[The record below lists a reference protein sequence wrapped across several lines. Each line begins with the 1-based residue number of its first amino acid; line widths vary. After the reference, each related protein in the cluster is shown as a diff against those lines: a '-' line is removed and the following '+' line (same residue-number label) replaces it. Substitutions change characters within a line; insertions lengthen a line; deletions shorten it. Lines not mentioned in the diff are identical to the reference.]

1 LELYNHAGCIQ
12 NIAVKKYIKRDLK
25 ILQICAAYKPAFI
38 YGGPTMSV
46 SMLSEQL
53 AKTGV
58 YTEAY
63 ATTAN
68 GKEELPVK
76 PGEMVNIDGVRVTY
90 FRRITKDHSHFSPAL
105 LKRLWKEAPGFDVI
119 HIHAW
124 WNLVSLFSCLIA
136 LLRNVPVVVSPR
148 GTLSPYS
155 FQNKNIGSKWFIH
168 HLLGK
173 ALLKRCDIHVT
184 SNREGEAINSS
195 IKFKSIINLPNF
207 VKLPA
212 YPPAG
217 NQFSDIFRLI
227 FFSRIEAKKGLDILI
242 NALPL
247 LTFPYKLT
255 IAGDGDID
263 YLNGIKAL
271 AKKNGVEAHITWA
284 GFQSD
289 NKFKLLLEHDL
300 LVLPS
305 HDENFG
311 NVIIESL
318 SQGAAVL
325 VSPFVGLSGYVTENN
340 FGWQCELNA
349 TSVSNMINFI
359 HQKQDE
365 LNFIR
370 ENAPSRINAD
380 FDEGNLIKRYTD
392 MYNNIVNG

>member
-1 LELYNHAGCIQ
+1 
-12 NIAVKKYIKRDLK
+12 LK
-25 ILQICAAYKPAFI
+25 ILQVCAAYKPAYI

-46 SMLSEQL
+46 SMLGEQL
-53 AKTGV
+53 AKAGI

-68 GKEELPVK
+68 GKAELPVN
-76 PGEMVNIDGVRVTY
+76 PGEAVNVDGVRVTY
-90 FRRITKDHSHFSPAL
+90 FKRITKDHSHFSPAL
-105 LKRLWKEAPGFDVI
+105 LKKLWKEAPGFDVI

-136 LLRNVPVVVSPR
+136 LMRKVPVVVSPR

-155 FQNKNIGSKWFIH
+155 FQNKNIGKKWLIH

-173 ALLKRCDIHVT
+173 LLLNRCHIHVT
-184 SNREGEAINSS
+184 SNQEGEAVSNI
-195 IKFKSIINLPNF
+195 IRPKSIINLSNF
-207 VKLPA
+207 VKLPVTS
-212 YPPAG
+212 PPF
-217 NQFSDIFRLI
+217 NQASAVFRLI
-227 FFSRIEAKKGLDILI
+227 FLSRIEEKKGLDILI
-242 NALPL
+242 NALAL
-247 LTFPYKLT
+247 LNFPYSLT
-255 IAGDGDID
+255 IAGSGDKIYVD
-263 YLNGIKAL
+263 ELKAL
-271 AKKNGVEAHITWA
+271 AKKNGDEADVYWI
-284 GFQSD
+284 GFQRD
-289 NKFKLLLEHDL
+289 NKFELLAQHHL

-318 SQGAAVL
+318 SQGTAVL

-349 TSVSNMINFI
+349 ASVSNMINFI

-370 ENAPSRINAD
+370 ENAPARINAD
-380 FDEGNLIKRYTD
+380 FDEGNLIKRYMD
-392 MYNNIVNG
+392 MYNNMVNG

>member
-1 LELYNHAGCIQ
+1 
-12 NIAVKKYIKRDLK
+12 
-25 ILQICAAYKPAFI
+25 
-38 YGGPTMSV
+38 MSV

-68 GKEELPVK
+68 GKEELLVK
-76 PGEMVNIDGVRVTY
+76 PGEMVNVDGVRVTY
-90 FRRITKDHSHFSPAL
+90 FRRITKDHSHFSPSL
-105 LKRLWKEAPGFDVI
+105 LKRLWKDAPGFDVI

-155 FQNKNIGSKWFIH
+155 FQNKNTGKKWLIH

-173 ALLKRCDIHVT
+173 PLLKRCNIHVT
-184 SNREGEAINSS
+184 SNREGQAINSI
-195 IKFKSIINLPNF
+195 IKFKSITNLPNF

-212 YPPAG
+212 CTPAD
-217 NQFSDIFRLI
+217 NQFSAIFRLI
-227 FFSRIEAKKGLDILI
+227 FFSRIEEKKGLDILI

-247 LTFPYKLT
+247 FTFPYSLT
-255 IAGDGDID
+255 IAGDGNSM
-263 YLNGIKAL
+263 YLDELKGL
-271 AKKNGVEAHITWA
+271 AKKNGIEANINWI

-318 SQGAAVL
+318 SQGTAVL

-349 TSVSNMINFI
+349 ASVSNMINFI

-365 LNFIR
+365 LSFIR
-370 ENAPSRINAD
+370 ENAPARIYAD
-380 FDEGNLIKRYTD
+380 FDEGNLVKRYTD